1 MTQRVFVRFLVCFV
15 VRGADRVKNARRTER
30 AHARHTRDKC
40 DRAADQT
47 DQRQH
52 EARRAQTAGEACL
65 FCVARADQTN
75 DAQNDRHD
83 RGVAKEPQRHGNNA
97 EHEAGDRCAVTGLL
111 IAAALRLRRLLI
123 ALFGRVLRIVLI
135 HNLNAPLYKF
145 SMGSTPACIIP
156 NIS

>member
-1 MTQRVFVRFLVCFV
+1 MTQRVFVRFLVCFL

-30 AHARHTRDKC
+30 AHARHARDKC

-52 EARRAQTAGEACL
+52 EARRAQTTDEARL

-83 RGVAKEPQRHGNNA
+83 RGVAKEPQHHSDDA
-97 EHEAGDRCAVTGLL
+97 EYKAGDRCAVTGLL
-111 IAAALRLRRLLI
+111 ITAALRLKRLLI
-123 ALFGRVLRIVLI
+123 CL
-135 HNLNAPLYKF
+135 LYA
-145 SMGSTPACIIP
+145 SRCV
-156 NIS
+156 